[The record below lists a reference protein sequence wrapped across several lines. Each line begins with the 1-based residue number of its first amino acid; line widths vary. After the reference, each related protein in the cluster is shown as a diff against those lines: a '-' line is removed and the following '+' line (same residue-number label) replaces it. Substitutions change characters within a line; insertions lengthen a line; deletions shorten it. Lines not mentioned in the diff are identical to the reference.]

1 MHRPLRSDYTLGL
14 QCQVAALFRPAVWHS
29 HPLHPLFYQ
38 RLLHIHLC
46 LVAFMLP
53 IIARF
58 SEISDRFPSTL

>member
-29 HPLHPLFYQ
+29 HPFHPPFYQ
-38 RLLHIHLC
+38 RLLHTHIC
-46 LVAFMLP
+46 LVAFMLR